1 VIEIT
6 LFSTSVA
13 ASNRICAMSLR
24 RETADAQEPVAG
36 SQVAREWRR
45 KPLKSR
51 ETAMKMA
58 PPATA

>member
-1 VIEIT
+1 
-6 LFSTSVA
+6 
-13 ASNRICAMSLR
+13 MSLR